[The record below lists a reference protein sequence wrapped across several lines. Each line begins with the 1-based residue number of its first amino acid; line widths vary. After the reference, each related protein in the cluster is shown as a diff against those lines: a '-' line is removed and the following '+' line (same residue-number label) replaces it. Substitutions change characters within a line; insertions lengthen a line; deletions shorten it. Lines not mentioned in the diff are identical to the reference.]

1 MCPDIMTSSGS
12 DLLLF
17 IGVTTGGSSIMKL
30 FPRWSAALALDAEIE
45 GRDLPIGGPAKLYRS
60 VVEEIRDDDR
70 IRGALVTT
78 HKVDVYHHAA
88 DLFDYLDDNARLCRE
103 VSSISKLGRKLIGH
117 AKDPIT
123 AGRSLERILAGRP
136 PPPHVLCLGAG
147 GAGTAISV
155 YLVRHPQPPRRLIV
169 TDREK
174 NRIDALRTIC
184 SEAGGGEAVE
194 THVAATPTDNDELLG
209 SLHDRAL
216 VVNAT
221 GMGKDTPGSPLSDDA
236 PYPRDAVIWELN
248 YRGDLDFLEQAAR
261 RRDERELELHDGWTY
276 FLHGWS
282 EVISEVFDTDIDGAR
297 FERLG
302 GVAEEFRPSG
312 R

>member
-123 AGRSLERILAGRP
+123 AGR
-136 PPPHVLCLGAG
+136 
-147 GAGTAISV
+147 
-155 YLVRHPQPPRRLIV
+155 
-169 TDREK
+169 
-174 NRIDALRTIC
+174 
-184 SEAGGGEAVE
+184 
-194 THVAATPTDNDELLG
+194 
-209 SLHDRAL
+209 
-216 VVNAT
+216 
-221 GMGKDTPGSPLSDDA
+221 
-236 PYPRDAVIWELN
+236 
-248 YRGDLDFLEQAAR
+248 
-261 RRDERELELHDGWTY
+261 
-276 FLHGWS
+276 
-282 EVISEVFDTDIDGAR
+282 
-297 FERLG
+297 
-302 GVAEEFRPSG
+302 
-312 R
+312 

>member
-1 MCPDIMTSSGS
+1 M
-12 DLLLF
+12 LF

-30 FPRWSAALALDAEIE
+30 FPRWAAALGLDAGIE
-45 GRDLPIGGPAKLYRS
+45 GRDLPIGAPAEVYRTA
-60 VVEEIRDDDR
+60 VEEIRDNDR

-78 HKVDVYHHAA
+78 HKVDVYRYAA
-88 DLFDYLDDNARLCRE
+88 DLFDDLDDNARLCRE

-136 PPPHVLCLGAG
+136 PPSGALCLGAG

-155 YLVRHPQPPRRLIV
+155 YLVRHSRPPRRLVV
-169 TDREK
+169 TDREPD
-174 NRIDALRTIC
+174 RIDALRTIC
-184 SEAGGGEAVE
+184 REAGGDELVEA
-194 THVAATPTDNDELLG
+194 HVATATKYHDELLG
-209 SLHDRAL
+209 SLEDRAL

-236 PYPRDAVIWELN
+236 PYPRGAIIWELN

-261 RRDERELELHDGWTY
+261 RRDEWGLELHDGWDY

-282 EVISEVFDTDIDGAR
+282 EVISEVFDTGIDDAR
-297 FERLG
+297 LERLG
-302 GVAEEFRPSG
+302 RVAEDFRPA
-312 R
+312 